1 MKTIGILGGMSWE
14 STADYYRLINE
25 MVRERLGG
33 LASAKLVM
41 HSVNF
46 AEYER
51 LMRAGDWEAIGGR
64 LAALGR
70 SLEAAGADCLLIAT
84 NTMHKVADEVQA
96 AVGAPLLHIAD
107 ATGRE
112 ARRMGVSTIGLLG
125 TRFTMEEDFY
135 AERLREKYGL
145 EVAAPKEADRA
156 EVDRVV
162 FEELCQGRMED
173 ASRRRLVE
181 IIADLAERGAEAAAL
196 ACTEIPMLVKRRHAE
211 LPLIDTTYLHAEAA
225 VDYALGD

>member
-1 MKTIGILGGMSWE
+1 
-14 STADYYRLINE
+14 
-25 MVRERLGG
+25 
-33 LASAKLVM
+33 
-41 HSVNF
+41 
-46 AEYER
+46 
-51 LMRAGDWEAIGGR
+51 
-64 LAALGR
+64 
-70 SLEAAGADCLLIAT
+70 
-84 NTMHKVADEVQA
+84 MHKVADEVQA